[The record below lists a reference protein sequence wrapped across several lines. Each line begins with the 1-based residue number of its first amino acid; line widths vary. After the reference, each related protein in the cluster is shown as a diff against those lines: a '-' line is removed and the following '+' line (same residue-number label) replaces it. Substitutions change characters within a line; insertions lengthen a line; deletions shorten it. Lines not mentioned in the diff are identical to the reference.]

1 MAKLQIDPE
10 QEARFQVWLSG
21 TAGVSGELRQQLHAN
36 GGDRLVEFLRRAWWE
51 GFQSG
56 TSHGIKLAER
66 ESDIIRLQHKRTEV

>member
-10 QEARFQVWLSG
+10 QEARFQVWLSS
-21 TAGVSGELRQQLHAN
+21 AAAVSGELQQRLHI
-36 GGDRLVEFLRRAWWE
+36 GSGDRIIELLRRAWWE